1 MTPRP
6 DRRRVLAGMA
16 GLVAL
21 PLAATRAAAHGGLPC
36 GVLHEV
42 EIQSFAFSPDVLRVA
57 KGDSIRW
64 TNRDLAPHTA
74 TAMDGAWDTG
84 LIAEGESVTLT
95 VEKGMAG
102 PYHCLFH
109 PAMHGTLVDPA
120 G

>member
-6 DRRRVLAGMA
+6 DRRGVLGGLAGLA
-16 GLVAL
+16 F
-21 PLAATRAAAHGGLPC
+21 AATGTAAHEGLGC
-36 GVLHEV
+36 GEMHEV
-42 EIQSFAFSPDVLRVA
+42 EIRGFAFTPDVLKVA
-57 KGDSIRW
+57 EGDSIRW

-84 LIAEGESVTLT
+84 PIAEGQSVTLA
-95 VEKGMAG
+95 VKAGMAG

-109 PAMHGTLVDPA
+109 PSMHATLADRA